1 MTKEKMHQNA
11 EERLELLHTISDIVG
26 IEVEKRMHTFTEA
39 DHFSARVASMAKP
52 SSGTL
57 TSEQDK
63 KEPYINNL
71 SPQSVRNKRRDTNK
85 RFINMKKLLLL
96 CALLISV
103 ITLSGAAN
111 RSFRTEME
119 QWNPIGFTQATNGMT
134 QAQSGPQTTNRLTA
148 GSAILPT
155 VATAAPS
162 GVLRGGSTNEIPS
175 PPRRRLGRRYR
186 SIWNIRVTRL
196 R

>member
-26 IEVEKRMHTFTEA
+26 IEVEKRMHAFTDVE
-39 DHFSARVASMAKP
+39 HFSVRDASMAKP
-52 SSGTL
+52 TSGTL

-63 KEPYINNL
+63 KEPYMNNL

-96 CALLISV
+96 CALLISM
-103 ITLSGAAN
+103 ITLSGATN

-119 QWNPIGFTQATNGMT
+119 QWNPIGFTQATNGIT
-134 QAQSGPQTTNRLTA
+134 QARSDSPITNRLAA
-148 GSAILPT
+148 GSALLPT
-155 VATAAPS
+155 VATAAPT
-162 GVLRGGSTNEIPS
+162 GVLRGGSTNMI
-175 PPRRRLGRRYR
+175 
-186 SIWNIRVTRL
+186 TFTT
-196 R
+196 

>member
-1 MTKEKMHQNA
+1 M
-11 EERLELLHTISDIVG
+11 
-26 IEVEKRMHTFTEA
+26 
-39 DHFSARVASMAKP
+39 
-52 SSGTL
+52 
-57 TSEQDK
+57 
-63 KEPYINNL
+63 
-71 SPQSVRNKRRDTNK
+71 
-85 RFINMKKLLLL
+85 

-103 ITLSGAAN
+103 ITLSGAVN

-162 GVLRGGSTNEIPS
+162 GVLRGGSTNVITS
-175 PPRRRLGRRYR
+175 PPRRRSGRR
-186 SIWNIRVTRL
+186 
-196 R
+196 